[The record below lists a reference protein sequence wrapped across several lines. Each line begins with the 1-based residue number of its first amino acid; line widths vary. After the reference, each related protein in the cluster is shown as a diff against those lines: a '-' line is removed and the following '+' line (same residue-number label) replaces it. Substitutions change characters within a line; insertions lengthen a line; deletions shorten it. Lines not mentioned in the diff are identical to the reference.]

1 MEMATM
7 EEMEEEMMAAAEMMA
22 EMKEEMM
29 AAAEMMAAKKNN
41 KNTNFS

>member
-1 MEMATM
+1 
-7 EEMEEEMMAAAEMMA
+7 MEEEMMAAAEMMA
-22 EMKEEMM
+22 EMEEEMM

>member
-1 MEMATM
+1 
-7 EEMEEEMMAAAEMMA
+7 MEEEMMAAAEMMA
-22 EMKEEMM
+22 EMEEEMMAEMEEEMM